1 MTLTPYNYHFEVAS
15 TMFLMILLIVIYTKK
30 QLTTRTYRFFRIHI
44 WLLFFA
50 NYLGAFC
57 GIVNSIDDSTIVVW
71 KHVCNVMDSLLGYM
85 IFGDYFLYLLSLL
98 YKADWKERLVRVSA
112 IPIVLL
118 CMAVITSPWH
128 GLYYRI
134 TNDGQVQDGILYY
147 IAQAVVMIYLMG
159 IIVFLLVRGQRLS
172 GKHKLLIIFMN
183 LFLVL
188 SFVIQVKCHLD
199 FRLRYPLFAVLIFLY
214 FLTMRSPD
222 YYIDHLTGL
231 YNINGFM
238 ELLQERA
245 GYRKP
250 MHCLLLRINNY
261 NSLLRIFRYDHL
273 TKMRQNIADILLGT
287 KARGRLYRISS
298 STFAVICDDAHQ
310 VEVVHQVMLEDLP
323 QRWVIGEEVIA
334 QEYCFYQ
341 LEYTGDET
349 DFNKLAQWIHYAR
362 SDHHGHH
369 QPGELI
375 PLKYDTVSESEY
387 RQEVS
392 NLIDEAIL
400 DQSMEIHMQPVYS
413 LEEDK
418 ITSLEVLSRLKDR
431 AGKYV
436 NPEFFIHVAEDNHT
450 IVQLGELIFRR
461 ACVFASQNHIF
472 ELGIEYMNINVSP
485 GQCQY
490 EHLTERLVSI
500 AQEYHIP
507 VERIHVEITESEFQ
521 DSEAVEKTLVKIRDA
536 GMKVAL
542 DDFGT
547 GCSTL
552 LSILDM
558 PVDYVK
564 IDKSLVWSYDA
575 GDNQFLDDLMPVIKL
590 EGKQVIAE
598 GIETEEH
605 IEIFRRLKGDFLQG
619 YYFSKPVPEREF
631 VSFVKKFNQISP
643 IVQA

>member
-1 MTLTPYNYHFEVAS
+1 MTSMSYNYYYELAA
-15 TMFLMILLIVIYTKK
+15 TMFLIILLIVIYTKK
-30 QLTTRTYRFFRIHI
+30 KLTTRTYRFFRAHI
-44 WLLFFA
+44 WLLCSA
-50 NYLGAFC
+50 NYLSAIC
-57 GIVNSIDDSTIVVW
+57 GIVNANIISTAVVW
-71 KHVCNVMDSLLGYM
+71 KYVCNVADALLGFVVLCNYM
-85 IFGDYFLYLLSLL
+85 LYLLSLL
-98 YKADWKERLVRVSA
+98 YMADFKERFIRIGM
-112 IPIVLL
+112 IPPGLFCV
-118 CMAVITSPWH
+118 MAITSPLH
-128 GLYYRI
+128 GLYYNI
-134 TNDGQVQDGILYY
+134 TPAGQVRYGILYY
-147 IAQAVVMIYLMG
+147 SGKVMVMVYLVG
-159 IIVFLLVRGQRLS
+159 ITVFLLKKGSQLTR
-172 GKHKLLIIFMN
+172 KHKQLIVFIHVVVLL
-183 LFLVL
+183 
-188 SFVIQVKCHLD
+188 SYVIQARCPLD
-199 FRLRYPLFAVLIFLY
+199 FRLMYPLFTVLIFLY

-238 ELLQERA
+238 ELLQERV
-245 GYRKP
+245 GYRMP

-261 NSLLRIFRYDHL
+261 NSLLRIFQYDHL

-287 KARGRLYRISS
+287 KARGHLYRISS

-369 QPGELI
+369 EPGELI
-375 PLKYDTVSESEY
+375 PLKYDTVSESEQK
-387 RQEVS
+387 QEVAH
-392 NLIDEAIL
+392 LIDEAIM

-413 LEEDK
+413 LKENR

-431 AGKYV
+431 SGKYI

-461 ACVFASQNHIF
+461 ACIFASQNHIF
-472 ELGIEYMNINVSP
+472 DMGIEYMNINVSP

-500 AQEYHIP
+500 AEEYNIP

-521 DSEAVEKTLVKIRDA
+521 DSEAVERTLAKIRDA

-564 IDKSLVWSYDA
+564 IDKSLVWSYGA
-575 GDNQFLDDLMPVIKL
+575 GDNQFLDDLMPVIKA
-590 EGKQVIAE
+590 EGKRVIAE

-605 IEIFRRLKGDFLQG
+605 IDIFRRLSGDYLQG

-631 VSFVKKFNQISP
+631 VSFVKNFNH
-643 IVQA
+643 VTV